1 MDWTLTLLLLLGGL
15 FFLMILSVPVAM
27 AFLTI
32 NAIGAYFFLG
42 GTAGIEQL
50 ARNTIPATASFS
62 LAPIPLFILMGE
74 VLFHTGLAMRAIDAI
89 ERLIRRVPGRLS
101 IVSVLG
107 GTVFSSLSG
116 STIANTAMLGSILL
130 PDMIKR
136 GYHPRIAMGPIMA
149 VGGLAMLVPPSALAI
164 VLGSLAGISISQLL
178 IAGIVPGLLM
188 GVLFLGYIIVR
199 CLLNPELAA
208 PYEVVELTL
217 WERVGPFLIYVLP
230 LMLIFIVVVG
240 SIIMG
245 WATPSESAA
254 LGSVC
259 AILTA
264 LAYRVLTLENLIR
277 AIVETAK
284 ITIMIL
290 FIIASSITFSQIM
303 TVSGAASGLLSFV
316 GGLGLGKFEI
326 LIAMLLILLFLG
338 CFMEQVSIMLVTI
351 PFFIPLAHMHG
362 IDLVWLG
369 ILMLIAIEVG
379 LTTPPFGILIY
390 VMKGVAPKHISLL
403 EVYLSAL
410 PFIGLAILVL
420 CIIIIFPSVA
430 LWLPQTALR

>member
-1 MDWTLTLLLLLGGL
+1 
-15 FFLMILSVPVAM
+15 
-27 AFLTI
+27 
-32 NAIGAYFFLG
+32 
-42 GTAGIEQL
+42 
-50 ARNTIPATASFS
+50 
-62 LAPIPLFILMGE
+62 
-74 VLFHTGLAMRAIDAI
+74 MRAIDAI

-290 FIIASSITFSQIM
+290 FIIA
-303 TVSGAASGLLSFV
+303 
-316 GGLGLGKFEI
+316 
-326 LIAMLLILLFLG
+326 
-338 CFMEQVSIMLVTI
+338 
-351 PFFIPLAHMHG
+351 
-362 IDLVWLG
+362 
-369 ILMLIAIEVG
+369 
-379 LTTPPFGILIY
+379 
-390 VMKGVAPKHISLL
+390 
-403 EVYLSAL
+403 
-410 PFIGLAILVL
+410 
-420 CIIIIFPSVA
+420 
-430 LWLPQTALR
+430 

>member
-1 MDWTLTLLLLLGGL
+1 
-15 FFLMILSVPVAM
+15 
-27 AFLTI
+27 
-32 NAIGAYFFLG
+32 
-42 GTAGIEQL
+42 
-50 ARNTIPATASFS
+50 
-62 LAPIPLFILMGE
+62 
-74 VLFHTGLAMRAIDAI
+74 
-89 ERLIRRVPGRLS
+89 
-101 IVSVLG
+101 
-107 GTVFSSLSG
+107 
-116 STIANTAMLGSILL
+116 
-130 PDMIKR
+130 
-136 GYHPRIAMGPIMA
+136 
-149 VGGLAMLVPPSALAI
+149 
-164 VLGSLAGISISQLL
+164 
-178 IAGIVPGLLM
+178 
-188 GVLFLGYIIVR
+188 
-199 CLLNPELAA
+199 
-208 PYEVVELTL
+208 
-217 WERVGPFLIYVLP
+217 
-230 LMLIFIVVVG
+230 
-240 SIIMG
+240 
-245 WATPSESAA
+245 
-254 LGSVC
+254 
-259 AILTA
+259 
-264 LAYRVLTLENLIR
+264 
-277 AIVETAK
+277 
-284 ITIMIL
+284 
-290 FIIASSITFSQIM
+290 M